1 MKTKRYFGLI
11 IILILAFILIA
22 ARPNQEITTT
32 WQDMLKMG
40 IILLTAALGAPVTQ
54 FFKNVFKI
62 EDRLAL
68 ILTGVLASGFAI
80 LELWLSHILDFSQ
93 ITVDNFPQ
101 AFTLVFTVAT
111 VYYVWFKDG
120 ASFLGRGF
128 LLKKPKI

>member
-1 MKTKRYFGLI
+1 MKINRFFGLT

-40 IILLTAALGAPVTQ
+40 IILLTAALGSPVTQ

-68 ILTGVLASGFAI
+68 VLTGVLASGFAI
-80 LELWLSHILDFSQ
+80 LELWLSHVLVFSQ
-93 ITVDNFPQ
+93 ITLDNFPQ
-101 AFTLVFTVAT
+101 AFTMVFTVST
-111 VYYVWFKDG
+111 IYYVWFKDG
-120 ASFLGRGF
+120 ASILGRGF
-128 LLKKPKI
+128 LLKKSRK